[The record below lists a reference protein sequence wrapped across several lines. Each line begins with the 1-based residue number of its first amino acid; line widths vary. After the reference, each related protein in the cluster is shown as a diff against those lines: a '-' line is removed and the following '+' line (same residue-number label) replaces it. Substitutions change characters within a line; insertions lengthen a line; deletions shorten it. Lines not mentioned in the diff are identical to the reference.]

1 MVVTLAGE
9 PALKGRDL
17 LVICD
22 GFVDDRVPTH
32 SFILARGGRSL
43 SLGTDRRTERAL
55 EAGKEYVWDP
65 PRRRLARPPPG
76 AAAGRW
82 VARLRAVRTEKR

>member
-32 SFILARGGRSL
+32 SFWLVVAALPL
-43 SLGTDRRTERAL
+43 SLGRDRPTDRASACLKPERNTCGTRP
-55 EAGKEYVWDP
+55 AG
-65 PRRRLARPPPG
+65 A
-76 AAAGRW
+76 
-82 VARLRAVRTEKR
+82 

>member
-43 SLGTDRRTERAL
+43 SLGPTDAPSERL
-55 EAGKEYVWDP
+55 KPERNTCGTRPAGASP
-65 PRRRLARPPPG
+65 GPRRAPRPVG
-76 AAAGRW
+76 GWRGC
-82 VARLRAVRTEKR
+82 VR

>member
-43 SLGTDRRTERAL
+43 SLGTDRRGTERAL
-55 EAGKEYVWDP
+55 D
-65 PRRRLARPPPG
+65 
-76 AAAGRW
+76 
-82 VARLRAVRTEKR
+82 

>member
-1 MVVTLAGE
+1 MVSSTIVFRL
-9 PALKGRDL
+9 
-17 LVICD
+17 I
-22 GFVDDRVPTH
+22 H
-32 SFILARGGRSL
+32 SFWLVVAALSL
-43 SLGTDRRTERAL
+43 SGPTDRRTERAL

>member
-32 SFILARGGRSL
+32 SFILARGTWWPLSL
-43 SLGTDRRTERAL
+43 SRDRPTHRAS
-55 EAGKEYVWDP
+55 A
-65 PRRRLARPPPG
+65 
-76 AAAGRW
+76 
-82 VARLRAVRTEKR
+82 